1 MDPGKSV
8 TKAPSATAQPGPSR
22 DAASK
27 RTGVVLFD
35 GVCNFCNGAVNFII
49 DRDPAGRFRFAA
61 LQSEAAQA
69 LLAEKGRTLPPGD
82 PDTVIL
88 LETDERGE
96 TRLYERSTAALHIA
110 AGLRFPWNLFYALIL
125 VPRPVRDFFYRLIAK
140 NRYRWFGK
148 RDACRIPTP
157 ELRARFLEMSKPP
170 TATPA

>member
-1 MDPGKSV
+1 MDPGESD
-8 TKAPSATAQPGPSR
+8 TPAPSAKARPGPGREPSP
-22 DAASK
+22 K
-27 RTGVVLFD
+27 TGVVLFD

-49 DRDPAGRFRFAA
+49 DRDPRGRFRFAA

-69 LLAEKGRTLPPGD
+69 LLAAHGRTLPPGD

-110 AGLRFPWNLFYALIL
+110 AGLRFPWNLLYALIV

-157 ELRARFLEMSKPP
+157 ELRARFLEVSKPAS
-170 TATPA
+170 ATPA